1 MLAGAKQ
8 VLIEARPI
16 LIVDLHTPAQ
26 DLAVGKF
33 LSQAGYVAYRTK
45 DGSQVREIEQ
55 GWPNPDGLSGQV
67 IAFPIERDAHNLA

>member
-1 MLAGAKQ
+1 MDSLGFG
-8 VLIEARPI
+8 
-16 LIVDLHTPAQ
+16 IVDLGLLLRAQQ

-67 IAFPIERDAHNLA
+67 IAFPLERDAHNLA